1 MELCGITLFRGNFS
15 LSTTLLWTN
24 LFEPENAQTRRKHEK
39 KTKKTRKKHE
49 ILRIFRLTKEKIIG
63 LKQPVDRCKNQ
74 WSKLDH
80 WNQRVKMT
88 RWNQRLKKSL
98 WSGWKP
104 TTPPRAK
111 MARGLNFIAGC
122 DEVALKNATSY
133 FFGKPID
140 KIRSVWYTLIKEV
153 EVLL

>member
-1 MELCGITLFRGNFS
+1 MRHFYDMELHDITLFWGNFS
-15 LSTTLLWTN
+15 LSTTLLWTIFSRSTTFLWTN

-80 WNQRVKMT
+80 
-88 RWNQRLKKSL
+88 
-98 WSGWKP
+98 
-104 TTPPRAK
+104 
-111 MARGLNFIAGC
+111 
-122 DEVALKNATSY
+122 
-133 FFGKPID
+133 
-140 KIRSVWYTLIKEV
+140 
-153 EVLL
+153 